1 LIIEF
6 YPFLTNS
13 KRKRNKRKEVERMK
27 RQRTFFII
35 KDLIFEIQKPEI
47 TLKQIR
53 VAQVKIENQEYKEL
67 RKKFD
72 EDVFHIE
79 KKPEGWFITQKIKPT
94 LF

>member
-1 LIIEF
+1 LCNYGF
-6 YPFLTNS
+6 YSFLTNS
-13 KRKRNKRKEVERMK
+13 KRKKNKRKEVERMK
-27 RQRTFFII
+27 YQRTFFII

-53 VAQVKIENQEYKEL
+53 VGEVKIENEEYKEL

-79 KKPEGWFITQKIKPT
+79 KNRKDG
-94 LF
+94 L